1 MFKYSRTPMKKIVL
15 SGLLL
20 TTLLFVSSCSSDS
33 PVNPDQQIPT
43 VYDTTTYNTAI
54 QMYAQTLTNFGTF
67 VNEIKK
73 GRVVGTE
80 VQAGTL
86 TSLFNQGSISLNTMT
101 SSYYK
106 EVIQNSIQELAKSS
120 GGTYDPVKTVQE
132 NGQGGVYGAY
142 LFDEYGLEHEQLLE
156 KGFFMSGM
164 YNEVFTN
171 VLADNSVMA
180 IDRAINLFGAHYR
193 FPNSGTATKHE
204 FPDRFSANYAAR
216 RDDNSGNGLYFAC
229 KKNFIEIRHW
239 TVNQNAEKRTAAIN
253 NLKKN
258 WEKVIAATAINY
270 GYDVV
275 SKLSKTSPTI
285 ADISG
290 ALHSLS
296 ELIGFIKGM
305 KGLSGLIITDAQI
318 NEILALANA
327 PVDGTATPYL
337 FVKEPQSLTKLTTIV
352 TKLQEIYGF
361 TPAEMDL
368 FKRNLV
374 TEQSR

>member
-1 MFKYSRTPMKKIVL
+1 MKNIVQL
-15 SGLLL
+15 SMMVVAII
-20 TTLLFVSSCSSDS
+20 FVTSCSSDS
-33 PVNPDQQIPT
+33 PVNPDPQVPT
-43 VYDTTTYNTAI
+43 VYDSTSYNSSI
-54 QMYAQTLTNFGTF
+54 ELYAQTLTNFGLY

-73 GRVVGTE
+73 GRVSGTE

-86 TSLFNQGSISLNTMT
+86 TSLYNQGSISLNNMT
-101 SSYYK
+101 SMYYRD
-106 EVIQNSIQELAKSS
+106 VVQNSIQELARAS
-120 GGTYDPVKTVQE
+120 GGIYDPIKTVQE
-132 NGQGGVYGAY
+132 NGQGGVYGPY

-164 YNEVFTN
+164 YNEVFTK
-171 VLADNSVMA
+171 VLADNSVA
-180 IDRAINLFGAHYR
+180 AVDRAINLFGAHYR
-193 FPNSGTATKHE
+193 FPNSGTATKHQ

-239 TVNQNAEKRTAAIN
+239 TVNLNTEKRTAAIN
-253 NLKKN
+253 DLKKN

-275 SKLSKTSPTI
+275 AKLSKTSPTVSE
-285 ADISG
+285 ISG

-296 ELIGFIKGM
+296 ELIGFVKGM

-327 PVDGTATPYL
+327 PVNETATPYM
-337 FVKEPQSLTKLTTIV
+337 FVKEPQSLTKLNTAV
-352 TKLQEIYGF
+352 SKLQQIYGF
-361 TPAEMDL
+361 SQAEMDL

>member
-1 MFKYSRTPMKKIVL
+1 MKNIVL
-15 SGLLL
+15 SSLLL
-20 TTLLFVSSCSSDS
+20 VALLFFSSCSSDS

-43 VYDTTTYNTAI
+43 VYDSTTYNTAI
-54 QMYAQTLTNFGTF
+54 QMYAQTLTNFNLY

-73 GRVVGTE
+73 GRVSGTQ

-86 TSLFNQGSISLNTMT
+86 TSLFNQGSISLNTLT
-101 SSYYK
+101 SAYYK
-106 EVIQNSIQELAKSS
+106 EVIQNSIQELARAS

-171 VLADNSVMA
+171 VLADNSVTA
-180 IDRAINLFGAHYR
+180 VDRAINLFGAHYR
-193 FPNSGTATKHE
+193 FANSGTATKHQ
-204 FPDRFSANYAAR
+204 FPDVYTANYAAR

-239 TVNQNAEKRTAAIN
+239 TVNQNTEKRTAAIN
-253 NLKKN
+253 ELKKN

-275 SKLSKTSPTI
+275 AKLSKTSPTVT
-285 ADISG
+285 DISG

-296 ELIGFIKGM
+296 ELIGFVKGM
-305 KGLSGLIITDAQI
+305 KGLSGLIITEPQI
-318 NEILALANA
+318 NEILSLVNA

-337 FVKEPQSLTKLTTIV
+337 FVKEPQSLTKLTSVV
-352 TKLQEIYGF
+352 TKLQGIYGF

>member
-1 MFKYSRTPMKKIVL
+1 MKNILL
-15 SGLLL
+15 SSFALVAA
-20 TTLLFVSSCSSDS
+20 LFISSCSSDS
-33 PVNPDQQIPT
+33 PVNPDSQIPST
-43 VYDTTTYNTAI
+43 YDSSSYNASI
-54 QMYAQTLTNFGTF
+54 EMYSQTLTNFGLY

-73 GRVVGTE
+73 GRVSGTQ

-86 TSLFNQGSISLNTMT
+86 TSLYNQGSISLNTMT
-101 SSYYK
+101 SVYYK
-106 EVIQNSIQELAKSS
+106 DVIQNSIQELARSS
-120 GGTYDPVKTVQE
+120 GGTYDPMKTVEE
-132 NGQGGVYGAY
+132 NGHGGVYGAY
-142 LFDEYGLEHEQLLE
+142 LFDEYGLEHEQILE

-164 YNEVFTN
+164 YNEVFTK
-171 VLADNSVMA
+171 VLSENSVA
-180 IDRAINLFGAHYR
+180 AVDRAINLFGAHYR

-239 TVNQNAEKRTAAIN
+239 TVNQNAEKRTEAIN

-275 SKLSKTSPTI
+275 AKLSKSAPNVS
-285 ADISG
+285 DISG

-305 KGLSGLIITDAQI
+305 KGLNGLIITDAQI

-337 FVKEPQSLTKLTTIV
+337 FVKEPQSLTKLNSVV
-352 TKLQEIYGF
+352 TKLQAIYGF